1 MNAGSRVVTAVT
13 ASAASLAPSPLSLV
27 RRLSLA
33 ALGVAFF
40 HIVFGAI
47 VRITGSGMGCL
58 TSWPR
63 CADPATGVV
72 AWFPPFDQPTLVI
85 EWMHRLFAAVLIS
98 TIAALVVA
106 ALARREAPGVG
117 GRGGVLRAAGL
128 ALGISFVAAAFG
140 AVTVKEANTPW
151 ATATHK
157 VIAVSLLATLA
168 AAAMRAGALGAVGAV
183 AARAAGRGTP
193 KAVRGAA
200 VAAGLALT
208 AVLLG
213 SLTAKV
219 TGAVA
224 SCQGFPFCTTAYA
237 GGVAH
242 IQLAHRI
249 TAYLLALHLVGL
261 PFVFARRREAGPV
274 VAAARVGLGLV
285 VLQVALGAAMVTGHY
300 VVALRSL
307 HQANGVALWLT
318 AFTMTYLA
326 RMAAGRTVPAWADDA
341 ATVRRARGGVAAPAA
356 A

>member
-1 MNAGSRVVTAVT
+1 MISPAL
-13 ASAASLAPSPLSLV
+13 SAV

-33 ALGVAFF
+33 ATAIAFF

-72 AWFPPFDQPTLVI
+72 SWFPSFDQPTLVI
-85 EWMHRLFAAVLIS
+85 EWLHRLFAAVLIS
-98 TIAALVVA
+98 TVAALVITA
-106 ALARREAPGVG
+106 FARRATPGVG
-117 GRGGVLRAAGL
+117 GRGGVLRAAGAAL
-128 ALGISFVAAAFG
+128 AISFVAAAFG

-151 ATATHK
+151 ATAAHK

-168 AAAMRAGALGAVGAV
+168 ATAMRAGAFGAPRAV

-200 VAAGLALT
+200 VAAALALT

-219 TGAVA
+219 AGAVS
-224 SCQGFPFCTTAYA
+224 SCQGFPFCTAAYA
-237 GGVAH
+237 GGTAH

-249 TAYLLALHLVGL
+249 TAYLLAAHLVAL

-274 VAAARVGLGLV
+274 VTASRVALGLV
-285 VLQVALGAAMVTGHY
+285 ALQVVLGAAMVTGHY
-300 VVALRSL
+300 VVAVRSL

-318 AFTMTYLA
+318 AFAMVYLA
-326 RMAAGRTVPAWADDA
+326 RMAAGRTVPAWADDDA
-341 ATVRRARGGVAAPAA
+341 AMVRRARAGSVAAVAA
-356 A
+356 

>member
-1 MNAGSRVVTAVT
+1 MTV
-13 ASAASLAPSPLSLV
+13 SAAVAVPVPPAV
-27 RRLSLA
+27 RRLSVA
-33 ALGVAFF
+33 ALAVAFL
-40 HIVFGAI
+40 HVVFGAI

-98 TIAALVVA
+98 TIAALVVTA
-106 ALARREAPGVG
+106 FARREVPGVG

-157 VIAVSLLATLA
+157 VIAVSLLAALA
-168 AAAMRAGALGAVGAV
+168 AAAMRAGAFGAPRAV
-183 AARAAGRGTP
+183 AARSAGRGTA
-193 KAVRGAA
+193 KAVRAA
-200 VAAGLALT
+200 TVAAGLALT

-219 TGAVA
+219 AGAVSA
-224 SCQGFPFCTTAYA
+224 CQGFPFCTASYA
-237 GGVAH
+237 GGAAH
-242 IQLAHRI
+242 IQLAHRV

-261 PFVFARRREAGPV
+261 PFAFARRREAGPV
-274 VAAARVGLGLV
+274 VAAARGALGLV
-285 VLQVALGAAMVTGHY
+285 VLQVVLGALMVTGHY
-300 VVALRSL
+300 VTALRSL
-307 HQANGVALWLT
+307 HQANGVALWL
-318 AFTMTYLA
+318 ASFTMAYLA
-326 RMAAGRTVPAWADDA
+326 RMAAGRTTPAWADDA
-341 ATVRRARGGVAAPAA
+341 ELVRRARAGARAAAPAA

>member
-1 MNAGSRVVTAVT
+1 MLPA
-13 ASAASLAPSPLSLV
+13 V

-33 ALGVAFF
+33 ALVVAFL

-98 TIAALVVA
+98 TIAALVVTA
-106 ALARREAPGVG
+106 FARREAPGVG

-157 VIAVSLLATLA
+157 VIAVSLLAALA
-168 AAAMRAGALGAVGAV
+168 AASMRAGALGAARAL
-183 AARAAGRGTP
+183 AARSGDARYGRGTT
-193 KAVRGAA
+193 KAVRGAT

-219 TGAVA
+219 AGAVSA
-224 SCQGFPFCTTAYA
+224 CQGFPFCTAAYE
-237 GGVAH
+237 GGAAH

-261 PFVFARRREAGPV
+261 PFAFARRREARPV
-274 VAAARVGLGLV
+274 VTASRVAVGLVALQV
-285 VLQVALGAAMVTGHY
+285 VLGALMVTGHY
-300 VVALRSL
+300 VTALRSL
-307 HQANGVALWLT
+307 HQANGVALWLA

-326 RMAAGRTVPAWADDA
+326 RIAAGRTTPAWADDA
-341 ATVRRARGGVAAPAA
+341 ELVRRARAGAAVSAA
-356 A
+356 ASAAAA